1 MERSYVKRILFV
13 LLPLFC
19 FGSCFDSLLPYKSV
33 KWSHGWEY
41 RFLTE
46 EEVTYF
52 QPAIEDLSL
61 DYQPYHIPYVSLE
74 KPMPKFLSARIR
86 FRDPLG
92 YAESSL
98 LLRGLITFFDAYCG
112 DVKLQSEFFYTPPS
126 DPLIGEGVITYNRN
140 FIPILQLPKECLGR
154 NLYIVFFSEGILPL
168 GFSEPP
174 LYGDPT
180 HHHKAIANRTQAFA
194 SLGFLFLILGL
205 FSFYLFERRR
215 NKQLLAFTWFSCT
228 SGIHFLSQSGFF
240 GFFYYDSI
248 LPSFIIFIFTLFLIP
263 ISCLYFFDQLIG
275 SNRWNVI
282 RMLWQFHVLFSIV
295 ILTLAFT
302 ETISMSMALVT
313 FIWLCLPTL
322 VIQIIVA
329 WSQMA
334 AKKPKAIL
342 LVIGASALFILNA
355 HDILSSLGILDSVPR
370 SSHWGFFIFVI
381 CLTLYGENLFRN
393 SEIKYGTLQKEIVT
407 AARIQNAILPPSPPR
422 WEPMD
427 INVYYQPS
435 HEVGGDF
442 YDFQALGGKRFGI
455 LIADVVGHGLGA
467 SIIASLSKFAFF
479 QHYKHWSNPSF
490 LLSAMNEDL
499 VKKSFGRF
507 TTATY
512 FHIDLEAKKFMVSSA
527 GHPSFFHWK
536 SESKELVEIKPK
548 GKPLGILSGLTYG
561 EEEYP
566 FKPGDQFLFFTDGL
580 TEEENADRLEYGE
593 KRLAKSFLET
603 IAKDPIDPMAKLL
616 EDFHYF
622 TGLAG
627 APHDD
632 ITIIHLHVKA

>member
-1 MERSYVKRILFV
+1 MERAYVKHIFIV

-19 FGSCFDSLLPYKSV
+19 FASCFDSLLPYKSV
-33 KWSHGWEY
+33 KWSKGWEY

-46 EEVTYF
+46 EELAYF

-61 DYQPYHIPYVSLE
+61 EYQPYSIPYVSLE
-74 KPMPKFLSARIR
+74 KPMHKYLSARIR
-86 FRDPLG
+86 FRDSLG
-92 YAESSL
+92 YRKPSL
-98 LLRGLITFFDAYCG
+98 LFRGLVTFFDVYCG
-112 DVKLQSEFFYTPPS
+112 ETKLQSEFFLSTNS
-126 DPLIGEGVITYNRN
+126 DLSTLRVVTYNRN
-140 FIPILQLPKECLGR
+140 FIPIMQLPDECLGSYI
-154 NLYIVFFSEGILPL
+154 YIVFFSEGILPL

-180 HHHKAIANRTQAFA
+180 DHHKAIANRSQSFA
-194 SLGFLFLILGL
+194 SLGFFFLILGL
-205 FSFYLFERRR
+205 FSFYLFERR
-215 NKQLLAFTWFSCT
+215 KKKPLLAFTWFSSI

-240 GFFYYDSI
+240 GLFYYDTI

-263 ISCLYFFDQLIG
+263 ISCLYFFDQLVG
-275 SNRWNVI
+275 SGRWNVI
-282 RMLWQFHVLFSIV
+282 RMMWQFHVLFSII
-295 ILTLAFT
+295 ILTLAFS
-302 ETISMSMALVT
+302 ETISMSVAILT

-329 WSQMA
+329 WGQMV

-370 SSHWGFFIFVI
+370 SSHWGFFIFVV
-381 CLTLYGENLFRN
+381 CLTLYGENLFRI
-393 SEIKYGTLQKEIVT
+393 SEVKYGTLQKEIVT

-422 WEPMD
+422 WEQMN
-427 INVYYQPS
+427 ISVYYQPS

-442 YDFQALGGKRFGI
+442 YDFQALGGKKFGI

-512 FHIDLEAKKFMVSSA
+512 FHIDLESSKFMVSSA

-536 SESKELVEIKPK
+536 AVSKELVEIKPK
-548 GKPLGILSGLTYG
+548 GKPLGILSGLTYA
-561 EEEYP
+561 EEEYA
-566 FKPGDQFLFFTDGL
+566 FQPGDHFLFYTDGL
-580 TEEENADRLEYGE
+580 TEEANADRLEYGE
-593 KRLAKSFLET
+593 KRLAKSFLEM
-603 IAKDPIDPMAKLL
+603 IAKQSIDPMTNIL

-622 TGLAG
+622 TGLSG
-627 APHDD
+627 SPHDD
-632 ITIIHLHVKA
+632 VTIIHLQVKT